1 MTEEVVEEVTEE
13 VVEEVTEEVVE
24 GNENIYPTRLIS
36 DIEPS
41 DIHKWLE
48 PINLMF
54 SIFKNID
61 LEKLEKERVF
71 QQDFKSGYWK
81 SVWMPQQ
88 NSIQI
93 DISGVLKSK
102 MHWPPTGLPFAPLL
116 FLQDEVSYEIEGG
129 IEIKTTLSSGE
140 ILDIQF
146 TTQKKIDA
154 PWSESINGERE
165 VKIKILKNQNE

>member
-1 MTEEVVEEVTEE
+1 MVEEAAEEVVEEAAEE
-13 VVEEVTEEVVE
+13 VVEE
-24 GNENIYPTRLIS
+24 NENIYPTKIMS
-36 DIEPS
+36 DIESS
-41 DIHKWLE
+41 DIHKWLQ

-54 SIFKNID
+54 SIFRNID

-102 MHWPPTGLPFAPLL
+102 MHWPPASLPFAPLL
-116 FLQDEVSYEIEGG
+116 FLEDEVSYEIEGG
-129 IEIKTTLSSGE
+129 IEVKTTMSSNE

-146 TTQKKIDA
+146 STQKKIDA
-154 PWSESINGERE
+154 PWTESINGERQI
-165 VKIKILKNQNE
+165 KIKILKGQNE

>member
-1 MTEEVVEEVTEE
+1 MA
-13 VVEEVTEEVVE
+13 
-24 GNENIYPTRLIS
+24 

-88 NSIQI
+88 DSIQI
-93 DISGVLKSK
+93 DISGVLKRK

-116 FLQDEVSYEIEGG
+116 FLEDEVSYEIEGG
-129 IEIKTTLSSGE
+129 IEIKTMLGSNE

-165 VKIKILKNQNE
+165 IRIKILKNQNE